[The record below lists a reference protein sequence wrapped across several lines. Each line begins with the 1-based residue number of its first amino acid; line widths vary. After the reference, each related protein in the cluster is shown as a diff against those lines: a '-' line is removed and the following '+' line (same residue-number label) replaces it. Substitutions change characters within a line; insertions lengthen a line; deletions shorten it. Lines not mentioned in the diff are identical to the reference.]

1 MAASLIGDAAA
12 AEAATTAPAPVLYL
26 TDYGAKGDGTTDDT
40 AALQSAIAA
49 AGSAGEVVA
58 PAGTYAISSR
68 VTVPDGRHYDL
79 VLLHSLH
86 RRLDPAWL
94 DLAPVVLDT
103 TFRLAH
109 PKAVAL

>member
-1 MAASLIGDAAA
+1 MTRGVGKQPKPGQQPEGMTRRRALRFIVPGTALAAAPMAASLIGDAAA

-68 VTVPDGRHYDL
+68 VTVPD
-79 VLLHSLH
+79 
-86 RRLDPAWL
+86 
-94 DLAPVVLDT
+94 
-103 TFRLAH
+103 
-109 PKAVAL
+109 